1 MTEIVQ
7 VQAYWQNLLD
17 MDGIR
22 SAMYQVVVMKCMWS
36 FHQIMRLEVEVVMQ
50 DIMQRFMYPK
60 QEIVHNV
67 PLVEQTK
74 ARVNQTINALLVII
88 V

>member
-1 MTEIVQ
+1 MEIAQ

-17 MDGIR
+17 GIL
-22 SAMYQVVVMKCMWS
+22 SAMYQVVAMKCMWS
-36 FHQIMRLEVEVVMQ
+36 FPQMVGLEVEVVMQ

-67 PLVEQTK
+67 PRVELTK